1 MRLRIFSRIEI
12 MLLSVYT
19 HPGGITMEEKE
30 LSQIKKLGFG
40 LMRLPKNADGSI
52 DVDQTSKMVDMF
64 LEAGCRY
71 FDTAYVYDMGESEKA
86 IKKALV
92 DRYPRQDYFLATKL
106 NAWMQCTD
114 EESAKKQ
121 FYTSLE
127 RTGAGYFD
135 FYLLH
140 ALQGENFTKYDEYH
154 IWEFVKDLKEQGLVK
169 HYGFSFH
176 AGPDLLDKLLTEH
189 PDVDFIQLQVNY
201 ADMDNPDVQ
210 SRANM
215 EVARKHN
222 KPFVVMEPVKGGSL
236 ANPVPEAMDVFRD
249 FDPDASAASWAIR
262 FAASQE
268 GVLTVL
274 SGMSNIEQM
283 ADNLSYMKDFEPLSP
298 AEMYAVE
305 RVRKIIGASKAIPCT
320 ACRYCEEGCPMQ
332 IPIPEIFSAYNLY
345 LRDGRPLDE
354 VRTEYGLVTT
364 GTGVASACIS
374 CGQCESACPQQI
386 GIIGLI
392 AECADK
398 LEV

>member
-1 MRLRIFSRIEI
+1 MRPRLFFRAEI

-19 HPGGITMEEKE
+19 HPGGITMEEKI

-52 DVDQTSKMVDMF
+52 DVDQTSKMVDIF

-140 ALQGENFTKYDEYH
+140 ALQDENFTKYDEYN
-154 IWEFVKDLKEQGLVK
+154 IWEFVKELKAQGLVK

-189 PDVDFIQLQVNY
+189 PDVDFIQL
-201 ADMDNPDVQ
+201 
-210 SRANM
+210 
-215 EVARKHN
+215 
-222 KPFVVMEPVKGGSL
+222 
-236 ANPVPEAMDVFRD
+236 
-249 FDPDASAASWAIR
+249 
-262 FAASQE
+262 
-268 GVLTVL
+268 
-274 SGMSNIEQM
+274 
-283 ADNLSYMKDFEPLSP
+283 
-298 AEMYAVE
+298 
-305 RVRKIIGASKAIPCT
+305 
-320 ACRYCEEGCPMQ
+320 
-332 IPIPEIFSAYNLY
+332 
-345 LRDGRPLDE
+345 
-354 VRTEYGLVTT
+354 
-364 GTGVASACIS
+364 
-374 CGQCESACPQQI
+374 
-386 GIIGLI
+386 
-392 AECADK
+392 
-398 LEV
+398 